1 VLRQYFPGFLDW
13 LKAVTDPRPRPDQ
26 CTFPVEYLLLLAL
39 VMFCGQRGSRRKLG
53 EALKGG
59 RLGGNLWRM
68 VGRAGAVA
76 ACHTDT
82 MNGVMETLDP
92 AQIEGLIAAVF
103 GQMRRLRVLDSF
115 RFAGLLTVAIDG
127 VKILSFKVKHCEHC
141 THQTQNGVTTW
152 FHYALVA
159 KVVTPM
165 GLVVPLAF
173 EFVENPGVEYDKQ
186 DCELKARARLF
197 EKIAKLFPRL
207 RINLTGDGLY
217 AEKTTMAEC
226 DRLGWNFML
235 TLTEAKLPTV
245 TAQLPPAVEHWD
257 GTRTCSVNI
266 GGTDPVGRHKG
277 RPRTLQR
284 TVRWK
289 TPVRYRREV
298 RHVVEL
304 EDTDEAGQRVYYNRW
319 ITNVKPDS
327 KNAFDLA
334 LTGRLRWKVENEGIN
349 TQKNGGY
356 EMEHAYGRIDNAW
369 KNYYLLLQISQL
381 LNDLVR
387 LTDILPKATGD
398 PGSNFVRVFGSMLNF
413 ALCLMES
420 LRTSLPDLNGPPAL
434 DRRIQIRL
442 LRC

>member
-1 VLRQYFPGFLDW
+1 
-13 LKAVTDPRPRPDQ
+13 
-26 CTFPVEYLLLLAL
+26 
-39 VMFCGQRGSRRKLG
+39 
-53 EALKGG
+53 
-59 RLGGNLWRM
+59 
-68 VGRAGAVA
+68 
-76 ACHTDT
+76 
-82 MNGVMETLDP
+82 
-92 AQIEGLIAAVF
+92 
-103 GQMRRLRVLDSF
+103 
-115 RFAGLLTVAIDG
+115 
-127 VKILSFKVKHCEHC
+127 VKILSFSTEHCKFC

-197 EKIAKLFPRL
+197 EKIAELFPRL

-245 TAQLPPAVEHWD
+245 TAQLPPAAKHWD

-266 GGTDPVGRHKG
+266 GGTDEVGRHKG

-284 TVRWK
+284 TVRWMS
-289 TPVRYRREV
+289 PVRYRREV
-298 RHVVEL
+298 RHVIEM
-304 EDTDEAGQRVYYNRW
+304 EDTDEGGQRVYYNRW
-319 ITNVKPDS
+319 ITNVKPDR

-420 LRTSLPDLNGPPAL
+420 LRTRLPDLNGPPAL